1 VSAQRARDGDG
12 IEAAVR
18 WLRTPEAVRARA
30 ALVLQAAGAG
40 ATAHLRVD
48 RSRLDHAADVVVR
61 LTRAQYPDLAIPLHS
76 RWRHLELGGRNRWR
90 ECLARLDVLDAD
102 EIARIRFDLVVPS
115 VLLDA
120 GAGAAWRWR
129 EPASDELFA
138 RSEGLALASLALFER
153 GLLSSHR
160 SRPLRSD
167 AAALRALEAQSL
179 AEVFQVGPDNPL
191 LGVEGRALLLNR
203 LGAAIELGPERF
215 GAPARLGNLYDYLK
229 RQARNGK
236 LPARVILV
244 ALLES
249 LASIWPGRIELGGHN
264 LGDVGRHP
272 AARTQDA
279 TSGLVPFHK
288 LSQWLAYSLVEPL
301 EDAGIEVVDL
311 DALTALAEYRNG
323 GLLIDSGVLVPKHAA
338 VLDGAHRADSEIV
351 VEWRALTIALIDRL
365 ADRVRSQLGLSPAEL
380 PLGKILQGGTWSA
393 GRELARQL
401 REDGGPPLRVISDG
415 TVF

>member
-129 EPASDELFA
+129 EPASGELFA

-203 LGAAIELGPERF
+203 LGAAIELDPERF
-215 GAPARLGNLYDYLK
+215 GTPARLGNLYDHLK
-229 RQARNGK
+229 GQARDGR
-236 LPARVILV
+236 LPARTILITLV
-244 ALLES
+244 EC
-249 LASIWPGRIELGGHN
+249 LATIWPRRIELGGYN

-272 AARTQDA
+272 AARTHDA
-279 TSGLVPFHK
+279 TSGLVPLHK
-288 LSQWLAYSLVEPL
+288 LSQWLAYSLIEPL
-301 EDAGIEVVDL
+301 ENAGIEVIEL

-323 GLLIDSGVLVPKHAA
+323 GLLIDSGVLVPKCAA
-338 VLDGAHRADSEIV
+338 VLDKAHRADSELI
-351 VEWRALTIALIDRL
+351 VEWRALTVALIDRL
-365 ADRVRSQLGLSPAEL
+365 ADRVRNQLGVSPAEL
-380 PLGKILQGGTWSA
+380 PLVKILQGGTWSA
-393 GRELARQL
+393 GRELARRL